1 MPGGF
6 TRIIMTMLS
15 KLDRKTVIWTSM
27 QTGDESFNH
36 LPGDQVELVKAA
48 PLFDFGKIS
57 DAVVVGLLQ

>member
-1 MPGGF
+1 
-6 TRIIMTMLS
+6 
-15 KLDRKTVIWTSM
+15 VIRTPV

-36 LPGDQVELVKAA
+36 LSGDQVELVKAA